1 MKHTSCC
8 EENRRSVSAVHSP
21 YRNRKEQHFVN
32 KFPIAVLCC
41 FCTADCFRAECLRE
55 KGRLLSQTAQI
66 IRKFL
71 CSLNQT
77 GLQAGSTYVH
87 FLCASVN
94 LNSNGLHIGIPDS
107 VRLSIGMTYIVAKK
121 NTLCAD
127 FTLSHH
133 RTSLTKL
140 GGLV

>member
-1 MKHTSCC
+1 MLHIVRGM
-8 EENRRSVSAVHSP
+8 EG
-21 YRNRKEQHFVN
+21 EQYLQSQH
-32 KFPIAVLCC
+32 
-41 FCTADCFRAECLRE
+41 E
-55 KGRLLSQTAQI
+55 KSRLHLQTAQH

-140 GGLV
+140 GGLVYQTTRNSNIIAEVI